1 MSIVVN
7 IYYTGKDGSARL
19 FAKEMAESGIVER
32 IREENGCERYENFF
46 PMDDDES
53 VLLIDRW
60 SSQQALD
67 MHHKSDMMQEIAR
80 LRKKYKLSMRVERF
94 SEI

>member
-7 IYYTGKDGSARL
+7 IYYMGKDGSAKL
-19 FAKEMAESGIVER
+19 FAKEMIESGVVEK
-32 IREENGCERYENFF
+32 IREEEGCERYEYFF
-46 PMDDDES
+46 PVEDKES

-80 LRKKYKLSMRVERF
+80 LRKKYKLSMRVEKF
-94 SEI
+94 SM